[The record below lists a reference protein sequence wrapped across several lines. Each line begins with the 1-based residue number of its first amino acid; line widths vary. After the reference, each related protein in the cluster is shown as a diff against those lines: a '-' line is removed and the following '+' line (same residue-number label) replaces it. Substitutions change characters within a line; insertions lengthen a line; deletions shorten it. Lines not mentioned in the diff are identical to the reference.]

1 MIPSNIYQPGF
12 FLVSFDKSNYQLQPK
27 NSKIILI
34 IGIDT
39 TSYILIF
46 ERTRDISWKCHLL
59 LN

>member
-12 FLVSFDKSNYQLQPK
+12 FLISFDRNNYQLQSK

-34 IGIDT
+34 IGIDSR
-39 TSYILIF
+39 SYILIF
-46 ERTRDISWKCHLL
+46 ERTRAISWKCHLL